1 MIATKCSVPAL
12 LIVLALLGCR
22 AKPAPD
28 AGFLKQPQL
37 MKKEKEIPFNRIYLS
52 SKHQEKDSTEIY
64 TAPVNLDH
72 MMKEN
77 AWEMASEA
85 QLLPDDVR
93 KNVHMLADYTRDAF
107 IKAVENDPN
116 HRFKRVQNPGPNT

>member
-1 MIATKCSVPAL
+1 MTERRIFVSSVLIALT
-12 LIVLALLGCR
+12 LLGCR
-22 AKPAPD
+22 AKPAPN
-28 AGFLKQPQL
+28 AGFIKQPEL
-37 MKKEKEIPFNRIYLS
+37 MKKAKEIPFNRIYLS
-52 SKHQEKDSTEIY
+52 SKHQEKDYPEIY
-64 TAPVNLDH
+64 IAPVNLDY

-107 IKAVENDPN
+107 IKA
-116 HRFKRVQNPGPNT
+116 